1 MASVL
6 NKVETN
12 DFHKNGFVIVKDF
25 FNKKETELL
34 QNASTQD
41 PAIRNH
47 LYDRKD
53 SEGLSTKM
61 MAWNH
66 PDDSIYGVKARSEKI
81 VDTMED
87 LLGGEVYHYHSK
99 ITAKEPFEGGAWEWH
114 QDYGYW
120 YNNGCLFPLMATVMI
135 ALDKCTKENG
145 CLQVL
150 SGSNNL
156 GRIDHALLESGQVGV
171 DLKRVDEAKK
181 HLELVYCEMDPGDVL
196 FFHCNTLHRSD
207 KNNSPNRR
215 WTLLCCYNAAR
226 NNPFIDHHH
235 PKYTPLNKLRNEEI
249 IKAGDKFLDVNDVD
263 TFLKRPT
270 APPELS
276 KKGGKLF
283 NN

>member
-1 MASVL
+1 MATYL
-6 NKVETN
+6 NNNQTK
-12 DFHKNGFVIVKDF
+12 DFHENGYVIVKNF
-25 FNKKETELL
+25 FNEDETYLL
-34 QNASTQD
+34 QNASKQD
-41 PAIRNH
+41 PAIRDH
-47 LYDRKD
+47 LYERKD
-53 SEGLSTKM
+53 SEGLITKM

-66 PDDSIYGVKARSEKI
+66 PDDSIYGVTARSEKI

-99 ITAKEPFEGGAWEWH
+99 ITAKEPYEGGAWEWH

-120 YNNGCLFPLMATVMI
+120 YNNGCLFPFMATVMI

-150 SGSNNL
+150 SGSNKL
-156 GRIDHALLESGQVGV
+156 GRVDHALLESGQVGV
-171 DLKRVDEAKK
+171 DLKRVEEAKK
-181 HLELVYCEMDPGDVL
+181 HLKLVYCEMDPGDVL

-235 PKYTPLNKLRNEEI
+235 PKYTPLSKLPNNEI
-249 IKAGDKFLDVNDVD
+249 IKAGDKFLDIRDVD

-276 KKGGKLF
+276 KKGGKLY
-283 NN
+283 NA

>member
-1 MASVL
+1 
-6 NKVETN
+6 
-12 DFHKNGFVIVKDF
+12 
-25 FNKKETELL
+25 
-34 QNASTQD
+34 
-41 PAIRNH
+41 
-47 LYDRKD
+47 
-53 SEGLSTKM
+53 M

-66 PDDSIYGVKARSEKI
+66 PDDSIYGVTARSEKI
-81 VDTMED
+81 VDTMES

-99 ITAKEPFEGGAWEWH
+99 ITAKEPYEGGAWEWH

-135 ALDKCTKENG
+135 ALDKCTRENG

-171 DLKRVDEAKK
+171 DLKRVEEAKK

-207 KNNSPNRR
+207 KNNSPDRR

-226 NNPFIDHHH
+226 NNPFVEHHH
-235 PKYTPLNKLRNEEI
+235 PKYTPLKKLTNDQI

-283 NN
+283 NA

>member
-1 MASVL
+1 MTTVL
-6 NKVETN
+6 NKIQS
-12 DFHKNGFVIVKDF
+12 DHFHKNGYVIVKKF
-25 FNKKETELL
+25 FSDEETKLL
-34 QNASTQD
+34 QNASNQD
-41 PAIRNH
+41 PAMRSH
-47 LYDRKD
+47 FYDRTD
-53 SEGLSTKM
+53 SEGLITKM

-66 PDDSIYGVKARSEKI
+66 PDDSIYGVTARSEKI

-120 YNNGCLFPLMATVMI
+120 YNNGCLFPLMATAMI
-135 ALDKCTKENG
+135 ALDKCTKSNG

-171 DLKRVDEAKK
+171 DLKRVNEAKK
-181 HLELVYCEMDPGDVL
+181 HLELVYCEMEPGDVL

-207 KNNSPNRR
+207 RNNSPDRR

-226 NNPFIDHHH
+226 NDPFLDHHH
-235 PKYTPLNKLRNEEI
+235 PKYTPLKKLPNSEI
-249 IKAGDKFLDVNDVD
+249 VKAGDKFLEVGSANA
-263 TFLKRPT
+263 FLTRPT
-270 APPELS
+270 APPGL
-276 KKGGKLF
+276 KKKSGKLF
-283 NN
+283 NS

>member
-1 MASVL
+1 MATVL
-6 NKVETN
+6 NKNQTQQ
-12 DFHKNGFVIVKDF
+12 FRQNGFVIVNNF
-25 FNKKETELL
+25 FNEEETKLL
-34 QNASTQD
+34 QNASIQD
-41 PAIRNH
+41 PSIRNH
-47 LYDRKD
+47 LYDRAD
-53 SEGLSTKM
+53 SEGLVTKM
-61 MAWNH
+61 IAWNH
-66 PDDSIYGVKARSEKI
+66 PDDSIYGVTARSEKI

-120 YNNGCLFPLMATVMI
+120 YNNGCLFPLMATAMI

-181 HLELVYCEMDPGDVL
+181 CLELVYCEMEPGDVL

-207 KNNSPNRR
+207 KNNSPDRR

-226 NNPFIDHHH
+226 NNPFLDHHH
-235 PKYTPLNKLRNEEI
+235 PKYTPLKKLPNSAI
-249 IKAGDKFLDVNDVD
+249 IEAGDKFLEIDNADG
-263 TFLKRPT
+263 FLNRPT
-270 APPELS
+270 APPGLT
-276 KKGGKLF
+276 KKAGKVF
-283 NN
+283 NS

>member
-1 MASVL
+1 
-6 NKVETN
+6 
-12 DFHKNGFVIVKDF
+12 
-25 FNKKETELL
+25 
-34 QNASTQD
+34 
-41 PAIRNH
+41 
-47 LYDRKD
+47 
-53 SEGLSTKM
+53 M
-61 MAWNH
+61 MLWNH
-66 PDDSIYGVKARSEKI
+66 PDDSIYGVTARSEKI

-99 ITAKEPFEGGAWEWH
+99 ITAKEPYEGGAWEWH

-120 YNNGCLFPLMATVMI
+120 YNNGCLYPLMATVMI

-156 GRIDHALLESGQVGV
+156 GSIDHALLKSGQVGV
-171 DLKRVDEAKK
+171 DLKRVEEAKK
-181 HLELVYCEMDPGDVL
+181 QLELVYCEMDPGDAL

-215 WTLLCCYNAAR
+215 WTLLCCFNAAR

-235 PKYTPLNKLRNEEI
+235 PKYTPLKKLPDSEI
-249 IKAGDKFLDVNDVD
+249 VKAGDRFLDVNDVD
-263 TFLKRPT
+263 TFFKRPT
-270 APPELS
+270 APLGLS
-276 KKGGKLF
+276 KKAGKLF

>member
-1 MASVL
+1 MTTVL
-6 NKVETN
+6 NKIQS
-12 DFHKNGFVIVKDF
+12 DHFHKNGYVIVKNF
-25 FNKKETELL
+25 FNDEETKLL
-34 QNASTQD
+34 QNASNQD
-41 PAIRNH
+41 PAIKSH
-47 LYDRKD
+47 FYDRTD
-53 SEGLSTKM
+53 SEGLITKM
-61 MAWNH
+61 MTWNH
-66 PDDSIYGVKARSEKI
+66 PDDSIYGVTARSEKI

-120 YNNGCLFPLMATVMI
+120 YNNGCLFPLMATAMI
-135 ALDKCTKENG
+135 ALDKCTKSNG

-181 HLELVYCEMDPGDVL
+181 HLELVYCEMEPGDVL

-207 KNNSPNRR
+207 RNNSPDRR

-226 NNPFIDHHH
+226 NDPFLDHHH
-235 PKYTPLNKLRNEEI
+235 PKYTPLKKLPNSEI
-249 IKAGDKFLDVNDVD
+249 VKAGDKFLEVGSANA
-263 TFLKRPT
+263 FLTRPT
-270 APPELS
+270 APPGL
-276 KKGGKLF
+276 KKKSGKLF
-283 NN
+283 NS

>member
-6 NKVETN
+6 NKLETDN
-12 DFHKNGFVIVKDF
+12 FHKNGYVIVKDF
-25 FNKKETELL
+25 FNKKETQLL
-34 QNASTQD
+34 QNASIQD
-41 PAIRNH
+41 PAIREH

-66 PDDSIYGVKARSEKI
+66 HDDSIYGVTARSEKI
-81 VDTMED
+81 VDTMEE

-181 HLELVYCEMDPGDVL
+181 HLELVYCEMDPGDAL

-235 PKYTPLNKLRNEEI
+235 PKYTPLNKLKNEEI
-249 IKAGDKFLDVNDVD
+249 IKAGNNFLDVNDVD